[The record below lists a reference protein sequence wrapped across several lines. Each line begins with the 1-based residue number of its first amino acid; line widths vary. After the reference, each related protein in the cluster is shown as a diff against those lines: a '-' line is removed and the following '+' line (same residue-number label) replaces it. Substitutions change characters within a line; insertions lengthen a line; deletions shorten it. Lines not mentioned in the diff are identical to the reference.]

1 MGRKET
7 PHSQAVIQVW
17 SGNVLIC
24 CCCCC
29 HFHLECDSGTSK
41 THFTVLQ
48 QCVSKFGDPALCES
62 RHCCEMSLV
71 CLRASRNV
79 DVVAPFW
86 TSTTMH
92 CCFCSWGTLPYSPSS
107 PGPYFCKLNCKHDL
121 DRLLPNTL
129 QATQPPHQCRCSRQ
143 VHRFNIQS
151 CFYNGYCKQLPLST
165 GGTTLNASH
174 NTQTQATVTTSLESN
189 RLGLLLKSLTLLV
202 SANTTWQYNPGI
214 SLDTPAW
221 IEMSS
226 LLKDEATWPNT
237 INALRAMS
245 LYIHMNKIGVRT
257 RTWENWAFTY
267 QQIATVHC
275 CYLAAQYPSG
285 SYCVYSTYATE
296 YKPLPH
302 YMTLIAVTLIVCLAL
317 YH

>member
-1 MGRKET
+1 MGRKGT

-79 DVVAPFW
+79 DVVVPFW

-129 QATQPPHQCRCSRQ
+129 QATQPPHQYRCSGQ

-151 CFYNGYCKQLPLST
+151 CFCNGYCKQLSLST
-165 GGTTLNASH
+165 GGTTLMHPTTHRPKLRLQPLWSQIGWGCCSNHSH
-174 NTQTQATVTTSLESN
+174 CLCQRIPLDSIIQAYHWT
-189 RLGLLLKSLTLLV
+189 
-202 SANTTWQYNPGI
+202 
-214 SLDTPAW
+214 
-221 IEMSS
+221 
-226 LLKDEATWPNT
+226 
-237 INALRAMS
+237 
-245 LYIHMNKIGVRT
+245 
-257 RTWENWAFTY
+257 
-267 QQIATVHC
+267 
-275 CYLAAQYPSG
+275 
-285 SYCVYSTYATE
+285 
-296 YKPLPH
+296 PLPG
-302 YMTLIAVTLIVCLAL
+302 
-317 YH
+317 